1 MNNFRVNNFRVIGII
16 PVRLNSTRLPN
27 KALIEIEGK
36 PLIVHTYLN
45 AKSLKKKG
53 LLDEL
58 FIATD
63 SKEIAKVIEKADRES
78 KIIFTP
84 SSCQNGTDRII
95 CALKKIPKKVGE
107 KRELIVNIQGDE
119 PMFSA
124 KNLKKLIDSHVMPLK
139 KNAEENAEENIK
151 VIPDLSTLATPIEK
165 SKAVDPNVV
174 KAVINKQGRAIYFS
188 RALVPHNRDEE
199 KQITYLKH
207 LGVYAYTRYFL
218 EKKLSKMP
226 FTELEKIEKIE
237 QLRFL
242 SANCQIIVKI
252 VKDAGID
259 VNVKKDVDLF
269 LKALKKIAK

>member
-1 MNNFRVNNFRVIGII
+1 MEKSLRPTNSHRILGII

-27 KALIEIEGK
+27 KALIDIAGK

-45 AKSLKKKG
+45 AKSLVKKG
-53 LLDEL
+53 LLNEL

-63 SKEIAKVIEKADRES
+63 SKEIAKVIEKIDAES
-78 KIIFTP
+78 QIIFTP
-84 SSCQNGTDRII
+84 SRCQNGTDRIVS
-95 CALKKIPKKVGE
+95 ALKKIPKKIDA

-124 KNLKKLIDSHVMPLK
+124 KNLKKLIDSHLISLK
-139 KNAEENAEENIK
+139 KNAQY
-151 VIPDLSTLATPIEK
+151 IPDLSTLATPIAKEK
-165 SKAVDPNVV
+165 AIDPNVV

-207 LGVYAYTRYFL
+207 LGIYAYSRHFL
-218 EKKLSKMP
+218 EEKLGKMP
-226 FTELEKIEKIE
+226 LTALEKIEKIE

-242 SANCQIIVKI
+242 AAGCAIAVGV
-252 VKDAGID
+252 VKDGGVDI
-259 VNVKKDVDLF
+259 NVAKDIDLF
-269 LKALKKIAK
+269 LKALKLKLKPRK